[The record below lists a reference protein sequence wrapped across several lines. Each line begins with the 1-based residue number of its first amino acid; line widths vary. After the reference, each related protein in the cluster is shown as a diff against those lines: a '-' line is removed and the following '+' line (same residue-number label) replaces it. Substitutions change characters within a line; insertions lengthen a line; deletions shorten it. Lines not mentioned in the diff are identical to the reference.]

1 MKRINVG
8 RWLVGGIAA
17 GVLIWL
23 LEGAASTL
31 YLGEMEAA
39 MKAHNLSMEMSL
51 HAMLLSIVM
60 SLTLGLVLV
69 FFYVAA
75 RPRFGPGPKTAAI
88 VAVALWFG
96 STVMSLAGYSMMG
109 LFPPTVV
116 IQWGLIGLVE
126 MILASML
133 GGWLYRE

>member
-1 MKRINVG
+1 
-8 RWLVGGIAA
+8 
-17 GVLIWL
+17 
-23 LEGAASTL
+23 
-31 YLGEMEAA
+31 
-39 MKAHNLSMEMSL
+39 
-51 HAMLLSIVM
+51 
-60 SLTLGLVLV
+60 
-69 FFYVAA
+69 
-75 RPRFGPGPKTAAI
+75 